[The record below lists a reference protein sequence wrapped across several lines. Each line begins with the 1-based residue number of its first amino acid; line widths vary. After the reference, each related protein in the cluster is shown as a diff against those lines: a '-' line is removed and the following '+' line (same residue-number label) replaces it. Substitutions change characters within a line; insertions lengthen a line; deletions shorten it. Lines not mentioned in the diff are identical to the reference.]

1 MDSRVYYLSLAI
13 VTLLYLLKSC
23 VFSSKA
29 CNRGLRLPPGPW
41 RLPVIGSLHH
51 LIGALPHHALRD
63 LSRRH
68 GPLMFLK
75 LGEIPVLVVSS
86 AAAAKEVMKTHD
98 IAVATR
104 PVTTTIEILTRQGE
118 RVVMAPYGDH
128 WRQLRK
134 LCIVE
139 LLSTKRVQSFRRVRE
154 EEAASLV
161 RSVSSASQAPQPVV
175 NLSERLTAYVTDA
188 TVRAVLGDHFEDR
201 DAFLRLVD
209 DGVRI
214 AGGFSL
220 IDLFPSSRL
229 VRLLSRTTVRRAVI
243 YPQTLF
249 AFMDG
254 VVRQHLQRRSEDGGR
269 HDNLIDVLL
278 RIQREDGPQIPLATG
293 TIHALIFVC
302 SRASHLILNS

>member
-1 MDSRVYYLSLAI
+1 
-13 VTLLYLLKSC
+13 
-23 VFSSKA
+23 
-29 CNRGLRLPPGPW
+29 
-41 RLPVIGSLHH
+41 
-51 LIGALPHHALRD
+51 
-63 LSRRH
+63 
-68 GPLMFLK
+68 
-75 LGEIPVLVVSS
+75 
-86 AAAAKEVMKTHD
+86 
-98 IAVATR
+98 
-104 PVTTTIEILTRQGE
+104 
-118 RVVMAPYGDH
+118 MAPYGDH

-243 YPQTLF
+243 YRQTLF

-278 RIQREDGPQIPLATG
+278 RIQREDGLQIPLATG